1 MKVIQIGYLTWSL
14 LLLAL
19 YFIPKAD
26 ASSIE
31 PNQQYSFRVML
42 DGNPIGS
49 QQVSISNMDQFQQVE
64 IRTSLDVKLLFLSV
78 YQYKHV
84 NTEVWKA
91 NCLQSIKAVTDDNG
105 EKHEVNGT
113 STHQGL
119 VIRTL
124 NNNRVI
130 NGCVR
135 SFAYWDPALL
145 RADQLL
151 NAQTGDYQPIS
162 RFEIGEVQTTIDGKP
177 VPARQIQLRTEQDVI
192 DLWYSLDNKWLALQS
207 VTRSGRTLRYELEE
221 EAGDV

>member
-1 MKVIQIGYLTWSL
+1 MKVIKIGYLTWSL

-19 YFIPKAD
+19 YFIPIAE
-26 ASSIE
+26 AASIE
-31 PNQQYSFRVML
+31 SNQQYSFRVML
-42 DGNPIGS
+42 DGTPIGS
-49 QQVSISNMDQFQQVE
+49 QQVSISNMDQSRQVE

-78 YQYKHV
+78 YQYEHV

-91 NCLQSIKAVTDDNG
+91 DCLQSIKAVTDDNG
-105 EKHEVNGT
+105 EKHQVSGT
-113 STHQGL
+113 TTDQGL
-119 VIRTL
+119 LIRTL
-124 NNNRVI
+124 NNNHVI

-145 RADQLL
+145 RVNQLL

-162 RFEIGEVQTTIDGKP
+162 MLEIGEVQTTIGGKP
-177 VPARQIQLRTEQDVI
+177 VPARQIQLRTEQEVI
-192 DLWYSLDNKWLALQS
+192 DLWYSSENKWLALQS